1 MCYDYSKLLG
11 KIVEMFGSQLKFAN
25 AMKWSERTLSLKLNN
40 KVSWKQPEIDTAC
53 TLLEIPSDEIVVY
66 FFTKKVQ

>member
-11 KIVEMFGSQLKFAN
+11 KIVEIFGSQIKFAT

-53 TLLEIPSDEIVVY
+53 TLLEIPNDEIVVY